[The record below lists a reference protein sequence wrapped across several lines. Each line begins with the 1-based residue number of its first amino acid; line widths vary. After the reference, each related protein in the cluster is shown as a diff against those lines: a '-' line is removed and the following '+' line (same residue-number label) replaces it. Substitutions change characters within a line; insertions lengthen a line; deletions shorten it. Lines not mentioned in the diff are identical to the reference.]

1 MVSIREEVR
10 PDLPNILGPLP
21 GPRARAVIER
31 DREFVSPSYTRPYPL
46 VVARGEGAMV
56 EDVDGNRFLDFNAG
70 IAVVA
75 TGHCHP
81 RVVEAIQ
88 RQAARLIH
96 MSGTDFYYEEMVALA
111 EKLSAIAPGDT
122 ARRVSFGNS
131 GAEAIEGSIKL
142 ARYAT
147 GRDKVIAFFGGFHG
161 RTLGALALTASKAV
175 QRRGFSPLP
184 PGVVHAPYPYCYRCP
199 FGKEPEHCAVECVA
213 YIENTLL
220 KTIAPPEE
228 TAAIVVEPVQG
239 ESGYIVPPRKF
250 FDELARVARQNG
262 ILLIF
267 DEVQSGMGRT
277 GKMWAAEHFD
287 AVPDVMAVAKG
298 IASGMPLGATV
309 ARADLMTWPPGAHAS
324 TFGGNPVSCAAAL
337 VTIALLEE
345 QLLNHAA
352 RMGAYLMDRLREW
365 PQRFPVVGEVRGLGL
380 MIGIELV
387 RNQNTREKAPE
398 LRDQVLRRAFEHGLL
413 VLGAGENTIR
423 LSPPL
428 VVSRDQCDF
437 ALETLEDC
445 IREAA
450 DGALL

>member
-1 MVSIREEVR
+1 MGNTLEQVR
-10 PDLPNILGPLP
+10 SDLPSFIGPVP

-31 DREFVSPSYTRPYPL
+31 DSQVVSTSYTRGYPL
-46 VVARGEGAMV
+46 VAARGEGAIV

-81 RVVEAIQ
+81 RVVEAIE

-111 EKLSAIAPGDT
+111 EKLAAIAPGD
-122 ARRVSFGNS
+122 APRRVSFGNS
-131 GAEAIEGSIKL
+131 GAEAIEGCIKL
-142 ARYAT
+142 ARWAT
-147 GRDKVIAFFGGFHG
+147 RREKIIAFFGSFHG
-161 RTLGALALTASKAV
+161 RTMGALSLTARKAV
-175 QRRGFSPLP
+175 QRAGFGPLV

-199 FGKEPEHCAVECVA
+199 FGKEPEGCAVECVKHV
-213 YIENTLL
+213 EETLL
-220 KTIAPPEE
+220 KTIAPAAE

-239 ESGYIVPPRKF
+239 EGGYIVPPKKF
-250 FDELARVARQNG
+250 FDELFRVAKQNN

-267 DEVQSGMGRT
+267 DEVQCGMGRT
-277 GKMWAAEHFD
+277 GKMWAANHFE
-287 AVPDVMAVAKG
+287 AVPDIFATAKG

-345 QLLNHAA
+345 ELIENAA
-352 RMGAYLMDRLREW
+352 RMGAYLQEYMRDW
-365 PQRFPVVGEVRGLGL
+365 PRRFPNVGDIRGLGL

-387 RNQNTREKAPE
+387 HNRFTKEKAPE
-398 LRDQVLRRAFEHGLL
+398 LRDRVVGLAFERGLL
-413 VLGAGENTIR
+413 VLGAGDNTIR
-423 LSPPL
+423 LCPPL
-428 VVSRDQCDF
+428 VITRDQCDF
-437 ALETLEDC
+437 AVDTLEEC
-445 IREAA
+445 LTAA
-450 DGALL
+450 ARNG